1 MLPAFQEEAFISTN
15 LIINV
20 NQEAEGRMLLILQF
34 SCESRLFLAAILC
47 VEKLQMISFRR
58 RNSSMEV

>member
-20 NQEAEGRMLLILQF
+20 NQEAEGRMLLKLQF
-34 SCESRLFLAAILC
+34 SCENRLFLAAIMC
-47 VEKLQMISFRR
+47 GKIADDIF
-58 RNSSMEV
+58 

>member
-20 NQEAEGRMLLILQF
+20 NQEAERRMPLKLQF
-34 SCESRLFLAAILC
+34 SCESRLFLAAI
-47 VEKLQMISFRR
+47 MRR
-58 RNSSMEV
+58 KTANDIF